1 MIINQSFAYSFF
13 RMHKLFYR
21 LLIYLQGTYLNC
33 RMITRS
39 NVSYSFTF
47 FCYRKKWA
55 IANTGGESKFWHIL
69 VKLEVLKGSHK
80 IFIVHVKMTLV
91 VRKMSKT
98 HVKRLPKDA

>member
-1 MIINQSFAYSFF
+1 MF
-13 RMHKLFYR
+13 
-21 LLIYLQGTYLNC
+21 LIVLHFSV
-33 RMITRS
+33 IE
-39 NVSYSFTF
+39 
-47 FCYRKKWA
+47 KKWA

-80 IFIVHVKMTLV
+80 NFILHVKMTLV